1 MDEINNEIVEN
12 EEVIEE
18 TEVVEIEMT
27 DSEGNETE
35 AVVIEEVEVEED
47 AEPRSEFAD
56 VRDRLQ
62 EIAATVEDPELSLD
76 DALDLYEEAVALGLQ
91 ASDLLEVG
99 IVAEEE
105 DVEQVALEDAASE
118 DGEAAVETTPEAV
131 VVEETSELVD

>member
-118 DGEAAVETTPEAV
+118 DGEAAVEITPKAV

>member
-1 MDEINNEIVEN
+1 MDETNNEIVEN

-105 DVEQVALEDAASE
+105 DVEQVALEDATSE

-131 VVEETSELVD
+131 VVEETSESVD